1 MALTPNGE
9 YFMTSEAEEAA
20 KWRVVKDHQDTKAR
34 LAALRAEATKIGDF
48 MRAIGQALRDDPAQ
62 INVEQSG
69 SLSMLQQLRSLTMP
83 LETINGERVKAL
95 VMDIHDTQEK
105 LKQLAEQVQTLGL
118 TL

>member
-1 MALTPNGE
+1 
-9 YFMTSEAEEAA
+9 MTSEAEEAA
-20 KWRVVKDHQDTKAR
+20 NWRVVKDHQDTKAR
-34 LAALRAEATKIGDF
+34 LAALRAEAIKLGDV
-48 MRAIGQALRDDPAQ
+48 MRAIGQALRDNPAQ

-69 SLSMLQQLRSLTMP
+69 SLSMLQHLRSLTVP

-105 LKQLAEQVQTLGL
+105 LKQLAEQVQALGL

>member
-1 MALTPNGE
+1 
-9 YFMTSEAEEAA
+9 MTSEAEEAA
-20 KWRVVKDHQDTKAR
+20 KWRVVKDHQDTKVR
-34 LAALRAEATKIGDF
+34 LAALHADAIKLGDV
-48 MRAIGQALRDDPAQ
+48 MRAIGQALRDNPAQ

-105 LKQLAEQVQTLGL
+105 LKQLAEQVQALGL